1 MSTQETN
8 NRKMSLI
15 LLHVGRTFITGL
27 AAVLPMALIILGIVW
42 LFNLADGLLQ
52 PLVRYF
58 FGQTI
63 PGLGIIFTLL
73 LIYFVGL
80 LTSNAI
86 GTNAVRLGEFLV
98 NRLPVISQI
107 YSGAK
112 QAMEAVSIP
121 GSFKGDFRN
130 VVLVEYPRENVFTMG
145 FVTNKV
151 KDLSGANFQTV
162 FLPTSPFPHTG
173 MWILASKDQIFE
185 TDISFLEAVEMTISW
200 GVIAPDQITI
210 HQASDLKPMS

>member
-1 MSTQETN
+1 
-8 NRKMSLI
+8 MSLI
-15 LLHVGRTFITGL
+15 LRHVGRTFITGL
-27 AAVLPMALIILGIVW
+27 AALLPIALIILGIVW
-42 LFNLADGLLQ
+42 LFKLADGLLQ
-52 PLVRYF
+52 PLVRYA
-58 FGQTI
+58 FGHTI
-63 PGLGIIFTLL
+63 PGLGIVFTLA
-73 LIYFVGL
+73 LIYIVGL

-86 GTNAVRLGEFLV
+86 GKNAVRLGEFLV

-210 HQASDLKPMS
+210 HQARDLKPAS